1 MLLRLTV
8 FPLSSAAAAAVARV
22 RTRRTAAAAAAADVK
37 LSLGIFTGDDDFVC
51 FRFEVGGGGDSGRG
65 INRFGLGTW

>member
-1 MLLRLTV
+1 M
-8 FPLSSAAAAAVARV
+8 FPLSSAAAAAVARKRV
-22 RTRRTAAAAAAADVK
+22 RTAAAAAR
-37 LSLGIFTGDDDFVC
+37 LSLGMFSSDDDFVC